1 MRATVL
7 SWRHGSRRPLV
18 PVGGG
23 VVDILCRDGPPARP
37 PCVDGCPSIPS
48 VPAAVAK
55 VVIGHI
61 RVSQRGSVSAL
72 LGWLGNMLIDKNRI
86 TVGVEQDEACGPGRL
101 FIGLGL

>member
-37 PCVDGCPSIPS
+37 PCVERMPIDPKRAGGGGQSRHRPYSRKPT
-48 VPAAVAK
+48 
-55 VVIGHI
+55 
-61 RVSQRGSVSAL
+61 RSVSAL